1 LNFVTNLSTR
11 YTLNL
16 SINIRIFLLQF
27 SLKSR
32 NALRKPDLIHF
43 FKIMLVYFKKS
54 AKLFAGIILLG
65 LFFTFST
72 LWYFSADLPDYK
84 ILAEYKPPISS
95 RVHSGEGQLIAEYAL
110 QKRLFI
116 PYDSIPRKVINSFLS
131 AEDKNFFSHPGIDAK
146 SITRAVIKNIK
157 NIFSEKRLEGA
168 STITQQVAKNFLL
181 TNEVSLKRKIKEA
194 ILAFRIERAYS
205 KERIMELY
213 LNQIYLG
220 EGTYGI
226 AAASLEY
233 FDKAV
238 NELSYEEAA
247 LLAALPKA
255 PSKYNPNKSYERA
268 KLRRDIV
275 LRNLYENSYINKDQ
289 YENLKIKKIITKKR
303 KIKIFEEANF
313 YSEEVRRIVSNTY
326 GYDSLYKGGLSI
338 RTPLK
343 SNYQIEA
350 LKALREGLEEYDRRH
365 GWRGPVTN
373 IKQVNWQK
381 FIKEF
386 VPDKSLNWKLA
397 KVIDVKKLIS
407 KIELE
412 NKEIGYLDFKNA
424 GWTRKKSFEE
434 VLEPNDIIYVKKI
447 KKKKWILKQLPK
459 INGAIVVMDPFT
471 GRVLAMA
478 GGFSFKLSEF
488 NRATQAKRQPGS
500 AFKPFV
506 YAAALENGFTPST
519 LILDAPFV
527 MDQGEG
533 LKTWKPE
540 NYGKKFYGPSTLRV
554 GIEKSR
560 NLMTVRVAQKLGFEK
575 ISKITNSFG
584 IYKDV
589 PELLSV
595 SLGAQE
601 TTLVQL
607 TNAYCSF
614 VNGGKKVTPIFIDR
628 IQDRRGKTIFNADKR
643 KCLGCQ
649 EISYLKAEVPL
660 IEDSREQ
667 IISPETAYQI
677 TSMMEGV
684 IKRGTGRKLR
694 NLNLPLAG
702 KTGTT
707 NKNMDAWFLGFTS
720 KLVIGTYVGFDEPKS
735 LGKYET
741 GAKAALPI
749 FKKFIQNVVKKKEAL
764 PFKVPNDINLV
775 MVDVETGLQPN
786 NKTKKIIY
794 ESFKSKGNFMFNLE
808 KPSNTSTLG
817 FYDSENQEAIY
828 RFY

>member
-1 LNFVTNLSTR
+1 MISLIKIVAKSIFAIFILGIFFV
-11 YTLNL
+11 
-16 SINIRIFLLQF
+16 
-27 SLKSR
+27 
-32 NALRKPDLIHF
+32 
-43 FKIMLVYFKKS
+43 
-54 AKLFAGIILLG
+54 
-65 LFFTFST
+65 FST
-72 LWYFSADLPDYK
+72 LWYFSSNLPDYK
-84 ILAEYKPPISS
+84 ILSNYKPPISS

-116 PYDSIPRKVINSFLS
+116 PYDSIPKKVIYTFLS
-131 AEDKNFFSHPGIDAK
+131 AEDKNFFSHPGVDAK
-146 SITRAVIKNIK
+146 SITRAIIKNTK
-157 NIFSEKRLEGA
+157 NFFSEKRLEGA

-181 TNEVSLKRKIKEA
+181 TNEVSIKRKIKEA

-238 NELSYEEAA
+238 GELNYEEAA
-247 LLAALPKA
+247 LLAALPRA
-255 PSKYNPNKSYERA
+255 PSKYNPYKFAERA
-268 KLRRDIV
+268 KIRRNYV
-275 LRNLYENSYINKDQ
+275 LKNLYYNSYINKTEYD
-289 YENLKIKKIITKKR
+289 ELIKKEITTKKR
-303 KIKIFEEANF
+303 KIKLLEEAN
-313 YSEEVRRIVSNTY
+313 YYTEEVRRIVSDTY
-326 GYDSLYKGGLSI
+326 GYDNLYKGGLSI
-338 RTPLK
+338 RTPLI

-350 LKALREGLEEYDRRH
+350 LKALREGLEEYDKRH
-365 GWRGPVTN
+365 GWRGPITN
-373 IKQVNWQK
+373 LNSLDWTNKIDE
-381 FIKEF
+381 FI
-386 VPDKSLNWKLA
+386 PDKSLNWKLA
-397 KVIDVKKLIS
+397 RVIEVNKLTA
-407 KIELE
+407 KIEIQD
-412 NKEIGYLDFKNA
+412 KKIGFIDFKNIS
-424 GWTRKKSFEE
+424 WTRKKSFED
-434 VLEPNDIIYVKKI
+434 LLKLNDIIYVKKI
-447 KKKKWILKQLPK
+447 NKNHWNLKQLPK
-459 INGAIVVMDPFT
+459 INGAIIAMDPYT

-527 MDQGEG
+527 IDQGEG

-540 NYGKKFYGPSTLRV
+540 NYGKKFYGPSTLRT

-560 NLMTVRVAQKLGFEK
+560 NLMTVRVAQKVGFEQ
-575 ISKITNSFG
+575 ISKITNNFG
-584 IYKDV
+584 IYNDV

-595 SLGAQE
+595 SLGAAE
-601 TTLVQL
+601 TTLVKL

-628 IQDRRGKTIFNADKR
+628 IQDRRGKTIFNSDKR
-643 KCLGCQ
+643 KCVGCE
-649 EISYLKAEVPL
+649 EISYLKDEIPY
-660 IEDSREQ
+660 IQDNRKQ

-677 TSMMEGV
+677 TSMLEGV

-720 KLVIGTYVGFDEPKS
+720 KLVVGVYVGFDEPKT

-749 FKKFIQNVVKKKEAL
+749 FKRFIQNVVKKKEAL
-764 PFKVPNDINLV
+764 PFKVPNNINLV
-775 MVDVETGLQPN
+775 IVDVETGLPPN
-786 NKTKKIIY
+786 DNTKKMIY
-794 ESFKSKGNFMFNLE
+794 ESFKSGDNFIVNLE
-808 KPSNTSTLG
+808 KSSNKDRLR
-817 FYDSENQEAIY
+817 FYDSENQKTTL

>member
-1 LNFVTNLSTR
+1 MQ
-11 YTLNL
+11 Y
-16 SINIRIFLLQF
+16 
-27 SLKSR
+27 
-32 NALRKPDLIHF
+32 F
-43 FKIMLVYFKKS
+43 FKKTVKLIFAAIVLVL
-54 AKLFAGIILLG
+54 LFS
-65 LFFTFST
+65 FST
-72 LWYFSADLPDYK
+72 LWYFSSDLPDYK
-84 ILAEYKPPISS
+84 ILANYKPPISS

-116 PYDSIPRKVINSFLS
+116 PYNSIPKKVINSFLS
-131 AEDKNFFSHPGIDAK
+131 AEDKNFFSHPGVDAK
-146 SITRAVIKNIK
+146 SISRAIFKNLK
-157 NIFSEKRLEGA
+157 NIFSNKRLEGA

-181 TNEVSLKRKIKEA
+181 TNKVSIKRKIKEA

-238 NELSYEEAA
+238 NELNYEEAA

-255 PSKYNPNKSYERA
+255 PSKYNPYKSLERA
-268 KLRRDIV
+268 KIRRNIV
-275 LRNLYENSYINKDQ
+275 LKNLYENSYINKNQ
-289 YENLKIKKIITKKR
+289 YEELNKKKIVTKKR
-303 KIKIFEEANF
+303 KIKLFEEANF

-338 RTPLK
+338 RTPLN
-343 SNYQIEA
+343 SIYQIEA
-350 LKALREGLEEYDRRH
+350 LIALREGLEEYDKRH

-373 IKQVNWQK
+373 LNKKNWEKYVQK
-381 FIKEF
+381 FI
-386 VPDKSLNWKLA
+386 PDKSLNWKLA
-397 KVIDVKKLIS
+397 KVINVNKLIVT
-407 KIELE
+407 IELE
-412 NKEIGYLDFKNA
+412 NKKKGFIDFKNT
-424 GWTRKKSFEE
+424 GWTRKKSFED
-434 VLEPNDIIYVKKI
+434 LLKPNDIIFVKNI
-447 KKKKWILKQLPK
+447 KKDKWNLKQLPK
-459 INGAIVVMDPFT
+459 INGAIVVMDPYT

-527 MDQGEG
+527 IDQGEG

-540 NYGKKFYGPSTLRV
+540 NYGKKFYGPSTLRT

-560 NLMTVRVAQKLGFEK
+560 NLMTVRIAQKVGFEK
-575 ISKITNSFG
+575 ISRITNNFG
-584 IYKDV
+584 IYNDV

-595 SLGAQE
+595 SLGSAE
-601 TTLVQL
+601 TTLIQL

-628 IQDRRGKTIFNADKR
+628 IQDRRGKTIFNSDKR
-643 KCLGCQ
+643 KCIGC
-649 EISYLKAEVPL
+649 EKISYLETEIPVIK
-660 IEDSREQ
+660 DSNKQ

-694 NLNLPLAG
+694 NLKLPLAG

-720 KLVIGTYVGFDEPKS
+720 RLVIGTYVGFDEPKT

-749 FKKFIQNVVKKKEAL
+749 FKKFIENVVKKKEAL
-764 PFKVPNDINLV
+764 PFKVPKNINLL
-775 MVDVETGLQPN
+775 MVDLETGLQPN
-786 NKTKKIIY
+786 NNTKNIIY
-794 ESFKSKGNFMFNLE
+794 ESFKQEDHFTEDVEKSFN
-808 KPSNTSTLG
+808 TDTLG
-817 FYDSENQEAIY
+817 FYDSKNKKKIL